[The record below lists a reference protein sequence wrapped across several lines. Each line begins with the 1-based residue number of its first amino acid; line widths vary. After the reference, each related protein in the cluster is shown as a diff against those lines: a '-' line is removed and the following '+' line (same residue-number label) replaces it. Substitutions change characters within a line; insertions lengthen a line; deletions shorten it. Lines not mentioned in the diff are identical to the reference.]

1 MDPKKNPTANESPE
15 KTEKWRHSLITNC
28 LAQMGTAMGKEVPKE
43 RVLLYCRALNNL
55 GEAELRFA
63 FDRALEHLGE
73 FLPSIEQLRTYAEQ
87 YFEATRERHLREHA
101 QLLLMRPNTHPDF
114 IGKSELELKREFQR
128 IVLESKASGA
138 WGKELIEPA
147 KTALAAMDRGE
158 TVQTPYSVHG
168 LMSEVYG
175 RPTR

>member
-1 MDPKKNPTANESPE
+1 MAGRAGSTTTSHHHSRNSLSSISRQSSTPSKTHNSTGFMFPPTTKETTMDPKKNPTANESPE

-87 YFEATRERHLREHA
+87 YFEATRERHLREHT
-101 QLLLMRPNTHPDF
+101 QLLLM
-114 IGKSELELKREFQR
+114 
-128 IVLESKASGA
+128 
-138 WGKELIEPA
+138 
-147 KTALAAMDRGE
+147 
-158 TVQTPYSVHG
+158 
-168 LMSEVYG
+168 
-175 RPTR
+175 